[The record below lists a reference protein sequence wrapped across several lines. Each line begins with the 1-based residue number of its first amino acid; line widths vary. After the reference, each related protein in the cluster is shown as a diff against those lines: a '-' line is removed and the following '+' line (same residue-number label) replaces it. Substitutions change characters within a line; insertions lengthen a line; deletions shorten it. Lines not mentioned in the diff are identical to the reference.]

1 MAHKTSRSAPA
12 TSMTIRGAYFYVHER
27 RTKDAHKAPIPED
40 QQKYE
45 FVGLIPKLNAD
56 PAQCANYR
64 FFSDLAMAAVS
75 GQEEWRGNWPA
86 GGNWPIK
93 DGDTRVAKY
102 PWQAGCWVINFST
115 NYPPKVALMQNG
127 VPTEIPARRIGTQ
140 DLYKSGD
147 YCVVSTYAFT
157 YDNRVLGVKF
167 DLEGILFV
175 APGEVIGTAQRSV
188 GDMFGGQV
196 AAPASPQPPGMPPA
210 APVAP
215 APVAPPGMPPTN
227 PAVAPAPNVPTTIT
241 MAPPA
246 PPVAP
251 QYGAPVAPTYA
262 PPPMPPVGGAVGLP
276 PIPGR

>member
-12 TSMTIRGAYFYVHER
+12 TSMMIRGAYFYVHER
-27 RTKDAHKAPIPED
+27 RTKDATKAPIPED

-45 FVGLIPKLNAD
+45 FVGLIPKLNND

-64 FFSDLAMAAVS
+64 FFSDLAMSAVQ
-75 GQEEWRGNWPA
+75 GQEDWRGNWPA

-93 DGDTRVAKY
+93 NGDDRVAKY

-115 NYPPKVALMQNG
+115 NYPPKVAILQNG

-175 APGEVIGTAQRSV
+175 GPGEVIGTAQRSV
-188 GDMFGGQV
+188 GDMFGSAAGVQAPSAPPMAPAAPAAPTYQTSPAV
-196 AAPASPQPPGMPPA
+196 APPPPAALPVAPVAPVAAAPASVA
-210 APVAP
+210 A
-215 APVAPPGMPPTN
+215 G
-227 PAVAPAPNVPTTIT
+227 
-241 MAPPA
+241 
-246 PPVAP
+246 
-251 QYGAPVAPTYA
+251 G
-262 PPPMPPVGGAVGLP
+262 PPMPPMAPAASAPGLP
-276 PIPGR
+276 PFPGR